1 MDTQTNFDPQIF
13 EVYNVHGYADSVGTV
28 YLLIDDVAVGL
39 GFVQVQKKVSPK
51 SGGKSSKSGGNSSTS
66 GGKIYTS
73 LRLERINKYL
83 RDCDCL
89 GKDDPDVKSGDYI
102 PEQWF
107 YFLAM
112 KANNA
117 AAKKFQ
123 YKVAYEIMPAIR
135 KNGYYSLTGETAP
148 AVASA
153 PDFAS
158 LQAQLDELKAMV
170 AQLLKSNKYLSNID
184 LEKNIADAVKAGKNP
199 NRVLGQLKRAR
210 DYIALMLNEEETF
223 AVVKVGQSSE
233 VESRLNKIAKK
244 YYLRVVNHYKTVLLP
259 RKVAL
264 AVEGEL
270 KNILDPFK
278 LEGEFFLV
286 DYKVA
291 YVIITALESLAADLS
306 KVYDPEDDNDVLKI
320 EEKLHRKAVKLI
332 AANNLN

>member
-1 MDTQTNFDPQIF
+1 MDNKFEHFKHPKFGEIRVILLDGDPSKPWF
-13 EVYNVHGYADSVGTV
+13 VAADVCRALELKNPSDI
-28 YLLIDDVAVGL
+28 LKRLNDDE
-39 GFVQVQKKVSPK
+39 K
-51 SGGKSSKSGGNSSTS
+51 SK
-66 GGKIYTS
+66 
-73 LRLERINKYL
+73 
-83 RDCDCL
+83 
-89 GKDDPDVKSGDYI
+89 I
-102 PEQWF
+102 PESRVVVDPILNIGSEKREINIVNEPGLYRLIF
-107 YFLAM
+107 SSR
-112 KANNA
+112 
-117 AAKKFQ
+117 KKEAIEFQ
-123 YKVAYEIMPAIR
+123 NWVYHEVLPSIR
-135 KNGYYSLTGETAP
+135 KHGYYSLTGETAP